1 MEVYL
6 DNSATT
12 RVRQEVMDEVTDI
25 NLNCYGNPSSIHRM
39 GLKTEKRIQEARKHA
54 AKIINAKTDE
64 IFFTGGGTESN
75 NIALLGHLSGLEGMS
90 NVVTTNIEHPSVY
103 NVLKHFRDNVEIRY
117 LDTDN
122 LGMVDLEQLKNLV
135 DENTVLVS
143 IMHVNNE
150 LGIVQNLNEI
160 CKITKNKNKN
170 TKIHVDAVQS
180 YGKIKIDVNKIS
192 ADTISFSSHKIHG
205 PKGVG
210 GLFIRSGVKINPII
224 FGGGQEKNIRPGTEN
239 TPGIVGFGKAC
250 QLVLENIEEETC
262 RLRNLKNLYA
272 KRLTEEIKDIKIN
285 SSLSE
290 DGAPHILNVSFKNVR
305 GEVLVHFLEMKGV
318 YVSTGSACSSR
329 SKTNR
334 ILEAIKLEP
343 DYVDGTIR
351 ISLGHFN
358 KEDEV
363 EYVVKSIKQSV
374 EEIRKIMKL

>member
-12 RVRQEVMDEVTDI
+12 RVRQEVMDEVTDVNI
-25 NLNCYGNPSSIHRM
+25 NCYGNPSSIHRM
-39 GLKTEKRIQEARKHA
+39 GLKTEKRIEEARKYV

-75 NIALLGHLSGLEGMS
+75 NIALLGHLYGIEGKN
-90 NVVTTNIEHPSVY
+90 NVVTTSIEHPSVY
-103 NVLKHFRDNVEIRY
+103 NVLKHFKDNVEIRY
-117 LDTDN
+117 LETDN
-122 LGMVDLEQLKNLV
+122 FGRVNLDQLEDLI
-135 DENTVLVS
+135 DENTLLVS

-150 LGIVQNLNEI
+150 LGIVQNLSEI

-180 YGKIKIDVNKIS
+180 YGKIKIDTNKIP

-250 QLVLENIEEETC
+250 QLVYENFEEETTK
-262 RLRNLKNLYA
+262 LRNLKNLYA
-272 KRLTEEIKDIKIN
+272 KRITEEIKDMKIN
-285 SSLSE
+285 STLSD
-290 DGAPHILNVSFKNVR
+290 DGAPHILNVSFKNIR

-329 SKTNR
+329 SKSNR
-334 ILEAIKLEP
+334 ILEAIQLDP

-358 KEDEV
+358 NEDEV
-363 EYVVKSIKQSV
+363 EYVVESIKQSV

>member
-12 RVRQEVMDEVTDI
+12 RVRQEVMDEVTDVNI
-25 NLNCYGNPSSIHRM
+25 NCYGNPSSIHRM
-39 GLKTEKRIQEARKHA
+39 GLKTEKRIEEARKYV

-75 NIALLGHLSGLEGMS
+75 NIALLGHLYGIEGKN
-90 NVVTTNIEHPSVY
+90 NVVTTSIEHPSVY
-103 NVLKHFRDNVEIRY
+103 NVLKHFKDNVEIRY
-117 LDTDN
+117 LETDN
-122 LGMVDLEQLKNLV
+122 FGRVNLEQLEDLI
-135 DENTVLVS
+135 DENTLLVS

-150 LGIVQNLNEI
+150 LGIVQNLSEI

-180 YGKIKIDVNKIS
+180 YGKIKIDTNKIP

-250 QLVLENIEEETC
+250 QLVYENFEEETTK
-262 RLRNLKNLYA
+262 LRNLKNLYA
-272 KRLTEEIKDIKIN
+272 KRLTEEIKDMKIN
-285 SSLSE
+285 STLSD

-329 SKTNR
+329 SKSNR
-334 ILEAIKLEP
+334 ILEAIQLDQ

-358 KEDEV
+358 NEDEV
-363 EYVVKSIKQSV
+363 EYVVESIKQSV

>member
-12 RVRQEVMDEVTDI
+12 RVRQEVMDEVTDVNI
-25 NLNCYGNPSSIHRM
+25 NCYGNPSSIHRM
-39 GLKTEKRIQEARKHA
+39 GLKTEKRIEEARKYV
-54 AKIINAKTDE
+54 AKIVNAKTDE

-75 NIALLGHLSGLEGMS
+75 NIALLGHLSGIEGKN
-90 NVVTTNIEHPSVY
+90 NVVTTSIEHPSVY
-103 NVLKHFRDNVEIRY
+103 NVLRHFKDNVEIRY
-117 LDTDN
+117 LETDN
-122 LGMVDLEQLKNLV
+122 FGRVNLEQLNDLI
-135 DENTVLVS
+135 DENTLLVS
-143 IMHVNNE
+143 VMHVNNE
-150 LGIVQNLNEI
+150 LGIVQNLSEI

-180 YGKIKIDVNKIS
+180 YGKIKIDTNKIP

-250 QLVLENIEEETC
+250 KLVYDNFEEEISK
-262 RLRNLKNLYA
+262 LRNLKNLYA
-272 KRLTEEIKDIKIN
+272 KRLTEEIKDMKIN
-285 SSLSE
+285 STLSD

-329 SKTNR
+329 SKSNR
-334 ILEAIKLEP
+334 ILEAIQLAP

-358 KEDEV
+358 NEDEV
-363 EYVVKSIKQSV
+363 EYVVESIKQSV

>member
-6 DNSATT
+6 DNSATP
-12 RVRQEVMDEVTDI
+12 RVREEVMDEVTDVNI
-25 NLNCYGNPSSIHRM
+25 NCYGNPSSIHRM
-39 GLKTEKRIQEARKHA
+39 GLKTEKRIEEARKYV

-75 NIALLGHLSGLEGMS
+75 NIALLGHLYGIEGKN
-90 NVVTTNIEHPSVY
+90 NVVTTSIEHPSVY
-103 NVLKHFRDNVEIRY
+103 NVLKHFKDNVEIRY
-117 LDTDN
+117 LKTDN
-122 LGMVDLEQLKNLV
+122 FGRVNLEQLEDLI
-135 DENTVLVS
+135 DENTLLVS

-150 LGIVQNLNEI
+150 LGIVQNLSEI

-180 YGKIKIDVNKIS
+180 YGKIKIDTNKIP

-250 QLVLENIEEETC
+250 QLVYENFEEETTK
-262 RLRNLKNLYA
+262 LRNLKNLYA
-272 KRLTEEIKDIKIN
+272 KRLTEEIKDTKIN
-285 SSLSE
+285 STLSD

-329 SKTNR
+329 SKSNR
-334 ILEAIKLEP
+334 ILEAIQLDQ

-358 KEDEV
+358 NEDEV
-363 EYVVKSIKQSV
+363 EYVVESIKQSV

>member
-12 RVRQEVMDEVTDI
+12 RVRQEVMDEMTDI

-54 AKIINAKTDE
+54 AKIINAKADE

-75 NIALLGHLSGLEGMS
+75 NIALLGHLSALEGKT

-103 NVLKHFRDNVEIRY
+103 NVLKHFKDNVDIRY

-135 DENTVLVS
+135 DDNTVLVS

-180 YGKIKIDVNKIS
+180 YGKIKIDVNKIP

-210 GLFIRSGVKINPII
+210 GLFIRSGVKISPII

-239 TPGIVGFGKAC
+239 TPGIAGFGKAC
-250 QLVLENIEEETC
+250 QLVNENFDEEAS
-262 RLRNLKNLYA
+262 RLRSLKNMYA
-272 KRLTEEIKDIKIN
+272 KRLIEEIKDMKIN

-305 GEVLVHFLEMKGV
+305 GEVLVHFLEMKDI

-363 EYVVKSIKQSV
+363 EYVVENIKQSV

>member
-12 RVRQEVMDEVTDI
+12 RVRQEVMDEVTDVNI
-25 NLNCYGNPSSIHRM
+25 NCYGNPSSIHRM
-39 GLKTEKRIQEARKHA
+39 GLKTEKRIEEARKYV

-75 NIALLGHLSGLEGMS
+75 NIALLGHLYGIEGKN
-90 NVVTTNIEHPSVY
+90 NVVTTSIEHPSVY
-103 NVLKHFRDNVEIRY
+103 NVLKHFKDNVEIRY
-117 LDTDN
+117 LETDN
-122 LGMVDLEQLKNLV
+122 FGRVNLEQLEDLI
-135 DENTVLVS
+135 DENTLLVS

-150 LGIVQNLNEI
+150 LGIVQNLSEI

-180 YGKIKIDVNKIS
+180 YGKIKIDTNKIP

-250 QLVLENIEEETC
+250 QLVYENFEEETTK
-262 RLRNLKNLYA
+262 LRNLKNLYA
-272 KRLTEEIKDIKIN
+272 KRLTEEIKDTKIN
-285 SSLSE
+285 STLSD

-329 SKTNR
+329 SKSNR
-334 ILEAIKLEP
+334 ILEAIQLDQ

-358 KEDEV
+358 NKDEV
-363 EYVVKSIKQSV
+363 EYVVESIKQSV

>member
-12 RVRQEVMDEVTDI
+12 RVRQEVMDEVTDVS
-25 NLNCYGNPSSIHRM
+25 LNCYGNPSSIHRM
-39 GLKTEKRIQEARKHA
+39 GLKTEKRIEEARKHA
-54 AKIINAKTDE
+54 AKIINAKPDE

-75 NIALLGHLSGLEGMS
+75 NIALLGHLYASEGKH

-103 NVLKHFRDNVEIRY
+103 NVLKHFKDNVEIRY

-122 LGMVDLEQLKNLV
+122 TGKIDLEQLEKLI
-135 DENTVLVS
+135 DENTCLVS

-150 LGIVQNLNEI
+150 LGIVQNLSEI
-160 CKITKNKNKN
+160 CRITKNKNKN
-170 TKIHVDAVQS
+170 IKIHVDAVQS
-180 YGKIKIDVNKIS
+180 YGKIKIDVNKIP

-210 GLFIRSGVKINPII
+210 GLFIRTGVKISPIT

-250 QLVLENIEEETC
+250 ELVYENFDEETS
-262 RLRNLKNLYA
+262 RLRSLKNLYA
-272 KRLTEEIKDIKIN
+272 KRLAEEIEDMKIN
-285 SSLSE
+285 STLSE

-334 ILEAIKLEP
+334 ILEAIRLEP

-358 KEDEV
+358 NADEV
-363 EYVVKSIKQSV
+363 EYVVESIKQSV

>member
-12 RVRQEVMDEVTDI
+12 RVRQEVMDEVTDVNI
-25 NLNCYGNPSSIHRM
+25 NCYGNPSSIHRM
-39 GLKTEKRIQEARKHA
+39 GLKTEKRIEEARKYV

-75 NIALLGHLSGLEGMS
+75 NIALLGHLYGIEGKN
-90 NVVTTNIEHPSVY
+90 NVVTTSIEHPSVY
-103 NVLKHFRDNVEIRY
+103 NVLKHFKDNVEIRY
-117 LDTDN
+117 LKIDN
-122 LGMVDLEQLKNLV
+122 FGRVNLEQLEDLI
-135 DENTVLVS
+135 DENTLLVS

-150 LGIVQNLNEI
+150 LGIVQNLSEI

-180 YGKIKIDVNKIS
+180 YGKIKIDTNKIP

-250 QLVLENIEEETC
+250 QLVYENFEEETTK
-262 RLRNLKNLYA
+262 LRNLKNLYA
-272 KRLTEEIKDIKIN
+272 KRLTEEIKDTKIN
-285 SSLSE
+285 STLSD

-329 SKTNR
+329 SKSNR
-334 ILEAIKLEP
+334 ILEAIQLDQ

-358 KEDEV
+358 NEDEV
-363 EYVVKSIKQSV
+363 EYVVESIKQSV

>member
-12 RVRQEVMDEVTDI
+12 RVRQEVMDEVTDVS
-25 NLNCYGNPSSIHRM
+25 LNCYGNPSSIHRM
-39 GLKTEKRIQEARKHA
+39 GLKTEKRIEEARKHA
-54 AKIINAKTDE
+54 AKIINAKPDE

-75 NIALLGHLSGLEGMS
+75 NIALLGHLFASEGKH

-103 NVLKHFRDNVEIRY
+103 NVLKHFKDNVEIRY

-122 LGMVDLEQLKNLV
+122 TGKVDLEQLEKLI
-135 DENTVLVS
+135 DENTCLVS

-150 LGIVQNLNEI
+150 LGIVQNLSEI
-160 CKITKNKNKN
+160 CRIAKNKSKN
-170 TKIHVDAVQS
+170 IKIHVDAVQS
-180 YGKIKIDVNKIS
+180 YGKIKIDVKKIP

-210 GLFIRSGVKINPII
+210 GLFIRTGVKISPIT

-250 QLVLENIEEETC
+250 ELVYENFDEEAS
-262 RLRNLKNLYA
+262 RFRNLKNLYA
-272 KRLTEEIKDIKIN
+272 KRLAEEIEDMKIN
-285 SSLSE
+285 STLSE

-358 KEDEV
+358 NADEV
-363 EYVVKSIKQSV
+363 EYVVESIKQSV

>member
-25 NLNCYGNPSSIHRM
+25 NLYCYGNPSSIHRM

-54 AKIINAKTDE
+54 AKIINAKADE

-75 NIALLGHLSGLEGMS
+75 NIALLGHLSALEGKT

-103 NVLKHFRDNVEIRY
+103 NVLKHFKDNVDIRY

-122 LGMVDLEQLKNLV
+122 LGMVDLEQLKNIV

-210 GLFIRSGVKINPII
+210 GLFIRSGVKISPII

-239 TPGIVGFGKAC
+239 TPGIAGFGKAC
-250 QLVLENIEEETC
+250 QLVYENFDEEAS
-262 RLRNLKNLYA
+262 RLRSLKNLYA
-272 KRLTEEIKDIKIN
+272 KRLTEEIKDMKIN

-305 GEVLVHFLEMKGV
+305 GEVLVHFLEMKDI

-363 EYVVKSIKQSV
+363 EYVIESIKQSV

>member
-12 RVRQEVMDEVTDI
+12 RVRQEVMDEVTDVNI
-25 NLNCYGNPSSIHRM
+25 NCYGNPSSIHRM
-39 GLKTEKRIQEARKHA
+39 GLKTEKRIEEARKYV

-75 NIALLGHLSGLEGMS
+75 NIALLGHLYGIEGKN
-90 NVVTTNIEHPSVY
+90 NVVTTSIEHPSVY
-103 NVLKHFRDNVEIRY
+103 NVLKHFKDNVEIRY
-117 LDTDN
+117 LKTDN
-122 LGMVDLEQLKNLV
+122 FGRVNLEQLEDLI
-135 DENTVLVS
+135 DENTLLVS

-150 LGIVQNLNEI
+150 LGIVQNLSEI

-180 YGKIKIDVNKIS
+180 YGKIKIDTNKIP

-250 QLVLENIEEETC
+250 QLVYENFEEETTK
-262 RLRNLKNLYA
+262 LRNLKNLYA
-272 KRLTEEIKDIKIN
+272 KRLTEEIKDMKIN
-285 SSLSE
+285 STLSD

-329 SKTNR
+329 SKSNR
-334 ILEAIKLEP
+334 ILEAIQLDQ

-358 KEDEV
+358 NEDEV
-363 EYVVKSIKQSV
+363 EYVVESIKQSV

>member
-12 RVRQEVMDEVTDI
+12 RVRQEVMDEVTDVNI
-25 NLNCYGNPSSIHRM
+25 NCYGNPSSIHRM
-39 GLKTEKRIQEARKHA
+39 GLKTEKRIEEARKYV
-54 AKIINAKTDE
+54 AKIINAKKDE
-64 IFFTGGGTESN
+64 IFFTGGGTEGN
-75 NIALLGHLSGLEGMS
+75 NIALLGHLSGIEGKN
-90 NVVTTNIEHPSVY
+90 NVVTTSIEHPSVY
-103 NVLKHFRDNVEIRY
+103 NVLKHFKDNVEIRY
-117 LDTDN
+117 LETDN
-122 LGMVDLEQLKNLV
+122 FGRVNLEQLNDLI
-135 DENTVLVS
+135 DENTLLVS

-150 LGIVQNLNEI
+150 LGIVQNLSEI

-170 TKIHVDAVQS
+170 TKIHIDAVQS
-180 YGKIKIDVNKIS
+180 YGKIKIDTNKIP

-210 GLFIRSGVKINPII
+210 GLYIRSGVKINPII

-250 QLVLENIEEETC
+250 QLVYENFEEEITK
-262 RLRNLKNLYA
+262 LRNLKNLYA
-272 KRLTEEIKDIKIN
+272 KRLTEEIKDMKIN
-285 SSLSE
+285 STLSD

-329 SKTNR
+329 SKSNR
-334 ILEAIKLEP
+334 ILEAIRLDP

-358 KEDEV
+358 NEDEV
-363 EYVVKSIKQSV
+363 EYVVENIKQSV

>member
-12 RVRQEVMDEVTDI
+12 RVKQEVMDEVTDVNI
-25 NLNCYGNPSSIHRM
+25 NCYGNPSSIHRM
-39 GLKTEKRIQEARKHA
+39 GLKTEKRIEEARKYV

-75 NIALLGHLSGLEGMS
+75 NIALLGHLYGIEGKN
-90 NVVTTNIEHPSVY
+90 NVVTTSIEHPSVY
-103 NVLKHFRDNVEIRY
+103 NVLKHFKDNVEIRY
-117 LDTDN
+117 LETDN
-122 LGMVDLEQLKNLV
+122 FGRVNLDQLEDLI
-135 DENTVLVS
+135 DENTLLVS

-150 LGIVQNLNEI
+150 LGIVQNLSEI

-180 YGKIKIDVNKIS
+180 YGKIQIDTNKIP

-250 QLVLENIEEETC
+250 QLVYENFEEETTK
-262 RLRNLKNLYA
+262 LRNLKNLYA
-272 KRLTEEIKDIKIN
+272 KRITEEIKDMKIN
-285 SSLSE
+285 STLSD
-290 DGAPHILNVSFKNVR
+290 DGAPHILNVSFKNIR

-329 SKTNR
+329 SKSNR
-334 ILEAIKLEP
+334 ILEAIQLDP

-358 KEDEV
+358 NEDEV
-363 EYVVKSIKQSV
+363 EYVVESIKQSV

>member
-12 RVRQEVMDEVTDI
+12 RVRQEVMDEVTDVNI
-25 NLNCYGNPSSIHRM
+25 NCYGNPSSIHRM
-39 GLKTEKRIQEARKHA
+39 GLKTEKRIEEARKYV

-75 NIALLGHLSGLEGMS
+75 NIALLGHLYGIEGKN
-90 NVVTTNIEHPSVY
+90 NVVTTSIEHPSVY
-103 NVLKHFRDNVEIRY
+103 NVLKHFKDNVEIRY
-117 LDTDN
+117 LETDN
-122 LGMVDLEQLKNLV
+122 FGRVNLEQLEDLI
-135 DENTVLVS
+135 DENTLLVS

-150 LGIVQNLNEI
+150 LGIVQNLSEI

-180 YGKIKIDVNKIS
+180 YGKIKIDTNKIP

-210 GLFIRSGVKINPII
+210 GLYIRSGVKINPII

-250 QLVLENIEEETC
+250 QLVYENFEEETTK
-262 RLRNLKNLYA
+262 LRNLKNLYA
-272 KRLTEEIKDIKIN
+272 KRLTEEIKDTKIN
-285 SSLSE
+285 STLSD

-329 SKTNR
+329 SKSNR
-334 ILEAIKLEP
+334 ILEAIQLDQ

-358 KEDEV
+358 NEDEV
-363 EYVVKSIKQSV
+363 EYVVESIKQSV

>member
-12 RVRQEVMDEVTDI
+12 RVRQEVMDEVTDVNI
-25 NLNCYGNPSSIHRM
+25 NCYGNPSSIHRM
-39 GLKTEKRIQEARKHA
+39 GLKTEKRIEEARKYV
-54 AKIINAKTDE
+54 AKLINAKTDE

-75 NIALLGHLSGLEGMS
+75 NIALLGHLYGIEGKN
-90 NVVTTNIEHPSVY
+90 NVVTTSIEHPSVY
-103 NVLKHFRDNVEIRY
+103 NVLKHFKDNVEIRY
-117 LDTDN
+117 LETDN
-122 LGMVDLEQLKNLV
+122 FGRVNLEQLEDLI
-135 DENTVLVS
+135 DENTLLVS

-150 LGIVQNLNEI
+150 LGIVQNLSEI

-180 YGKIKIDVNKIS
+180 YGKIKIDTNKIP

-250 QLVLENIEEETC
+250 QLVYENFEEETTK
-262 RLRNLKNLYA
+262 LRNLKNLYA
-272 KRLTEEIKDIKIN
+272 KRLTEEIKDTKIN
-285 SSLSE
+285 STLSD

-329 SKTNR
+329 SKSNR
-334 ILEAIKLEP
+334 ILEAIQLDQ

-358 KEDEV
+358 NEDEV
-363 EYVVKSIKQSV
+363 EYVVESIKQSV

>member
-12 RVRQEVMDEVTDI
+12 RVRQEVMDEVTDVNI
-25 NLNCYGNPSSIHRM
+25 NCYGNPSSIHRM
-39 GLKTEKRIQEARKHA
+39 GLKTEKRIEEARKYV

-75 NIALLGHLSGLEGMS
+75 NIALLGHLYGIEGKN
-90 NVVTTNIEHPSVY
+90 NVVTTSIEHPSVY
-103 NVLKHFRDNVEIRY
+103 NVLKHFKDNVEIRY
-117 LDTDN
+117 LKTDN
-122 LGMVDLEQLKNLV
+122 FGRVNLEQLEDLI
-135 DENTVLVS
+135 DENTLLVS

-150 LGIVQNLNEI
+150 LGIVQNLSEI

-180 YGKIKIDVNKIS
+180 YGKIKIDTNKIP

-250 QLVLENIEEETC
+250 QLVYENFEEETTK
-262 RLRNLKNLYA
+262 LRNLKNLYA
-272 KRLTEEIKDIKIN
+272 KRLTEEIKDTKIN
-285 SSLSE
+285 STLSD

-329 SKTNR
+329 SKSNR
-334 ILEAIKLEP
+334 ILEAIQLDQ

-358 KEDEV
+358 NEDEV
-363 EYVVKSIKQSV
+363 EYVVESIKQSV

>member
-12 RVRQEVMDEVTDI
+12 RVRQEVMDEVTDVNI
-25 NLNCYGNPSSIHRM
+25 NCYGNPSSIHRM
-39 GLKTEKRIQEARKHA
+39 GLKTEKRIEEARKYV

-75 NIALLGHLSGLEGMS
+75 NIALLGHLYGIEGKN
-90 NVVTTNIEHPSVY
+90 NVVTTSIEHPSVY
-103 NVLKHFRDNVEIRY
+103 NVLKHFKDNVEIRY
-117 LDTDN
+117 LETDN
-122 LGMVDLEQLKNLV
+122 FGRVNLEQLEDLI
-135 DENTVLVS
+135 DENTLLVS

-150 LGIVQNLNEI
+150 LGIVQNLSEI

-180 YGKIKIDVNKIS
+180 YGKIKIDTNKIP

-250 QLVLENIEEETC
+250 QLVYENFEEETTK
-262 RLRNLKNLYA
+262 LRNLKNLYA
-272 KRLTEEIKDIKIN
+272 KRLTEEIKDTKIN
-285 SSLSE
+285 STLSD

-329 SKTNR
+329 SKSNR
-334 ILEAIKLEP
+334 ILEAIQLDQ

-358 KEDEV
+358 NEDEV
-363 EYVVKSIKQSV
+363 EYVVESIKQSV